1 MAEEALPQVHAQ
13 PSGIGGWL
21 VLPALGTL
29 VTPFLLAKTAYDNVE
44 ALLTFQVSATLKAF
58 IMIETL
64 GNLAFSLAWFYAL
77 FLLWKHRA
85 LYPRLFN
92 ALSLLLVAFV
102 MADLAIANFG
112 FNVPIEPN
120 DLRDLVRGIISCAI
134 WVPYM
139 LRSQR
144 VRNTFVT

>member
-64 GNLAFSLAWFYAL
+64 GNLAFSLAWFYRYFCFGSIGHCIRGSETA
-77 FLLWKHRA
+77 
-85 LYPRLFN
+85 
-92 ALSLLLVAFV
+92 SLTT
-102 MADLAIANFG
+102 G
-112 FNVPIEPN
+112 
-120 DLRDLVRGIISCAI
+120 
-134 WVPYM
+134 WWW
-139 LRSQR
+139 
-144 VRNTFVT
+144 